1 MKILL
6 DNNNASIASI
16 VNICCER
23 INAEVLPYSNDID
36 EYDLIIKNCDE
47 NSDISEFDK
56 TKTLFLVPK
65 NLAGDFSSNLC
76 LQKPF
81 LPIDLINFLAKF
93 GSNSQENQHEQ
104 SVSVAMKEK
113 IAQDTKSITQIV
125 KEIDD
130 IAVINAEK
138 NQIGGVSMPNSNI
151 DNMIDEFYLSD
162 DDRPLD
168 ELLRDINELR
178 ESGVIGKAENLTSAE
193 NSDNKIEIDENFDL
207 DDDIPLDEFIK
218 NMQNENTQNSDISE
232 NLSND
237 SEVKLDE
244 NFDLDDDIPLDEF
257 IKNMQNESEKKEQ
270 INDEFNKILDSI
282 NEDDLADNAP
292 ISLVDTSVEDLD
304 KKDDTAKVA
313 LASSDENI
321 DDTTPI
327 ALADTTTIALADTT
341 PIDENSSD
349 EISQVASSSSDENV
363 DDIIPIALATQDM
376 ASAEKDDIELANL
389 DDEDL
394 PIYDFAKDDL
404 PPLELASD
412 DDLLPIDTSSDDTEK
427 ETLEL
432 ANSGDEF
439 AKNDLKDVE
448 LVDENTKIATNN
460 DKKELDFSDLKLVE
474 VGKFADSDLEKKEP
488 TRTNLDNLENKSDD
502 LQKDIEN
509 LKIAENSEN
518 SQLAENLENP
528 QVQKPQQV
536 TPNSQ
541 DSENLETIDDEIDI
555 AELREKLENTF
566 KEAFERSIANDEKLA
581 KALKNLKLDL
591 NIAFKDK

>member
-6 DNNNASIASI
+6 DNDNASIANV

-36 EYDLIIKNCDE
+36 EFDLIIKDCDE

-65 NLAGDFSSNLC
+65 NIANNFSSC
-76 LQKPF
+76 KYLQKPF

-93 GSNSQENQHEQ
+93 GSNSQENQYEP
-104 SVSVAMKEK
+104 SVSVAMKQK
-113 IAQDTKSITQIV
+113 IAQDIKNISQIV

-130 IAVINAEK
+130 IAGTNIEK
-138 NQIGGVSMPNSNI
+138 NQIGGVGMPNSNI

-168 ELLRDINELR
+168 ELLRDINELK
-178 ESGVIGKAENLTSAE
+178 ESGVIGKAANSTNTQ

-218 NMQNENTQNSDISE
+218 NMQNEN
-232 NLSND
+232 
-237 SEVKLDE
+237 
-244 NFDLDDDIPLDEF
+244 
-257 IKNMQNESEKKEQ
+257 EKKEQ
-270 INDEFNKILDSI
+270 ANDEFNQILDSI
-282 NEDDLADNAP
+282 NEDDIADNSP
-292 ISLVDTSVEDLD
+292 ISLVDTSVEESISNE
-304 KKDDTAKVA
+304 KNDTSPIA
-313 LASSDENI
+313 LASDDENA

-327 ALADTTTIALADTT
+327 ALADISPIALANGDENQNSDDTTPIALADDT
-341 PIDENSSD
+341 
-349 EISQVASSSSDENV
+349 A
-363 DDIIPIALATQDM
+363 PIALATQEID
-376 ASAEKDDIELANL
+376 SIEKDDIELSNL

-412 DDLLPIDTSSDDTEK
+412 DDLLPLDISSDDTEK
-427 ETLEL
+427 ELLEL
-432 ANSGDEF
+432 ANLDDEL
-439 AKNDLKDVE
+439 AKKDIDF
-448 LVDENTKIATNN
+448 VDENVEIATNN

-474 VGKFADSDLEKKEP
+474 VCKFADSDLEKKELP
-488 TRTNLDNLENKSDD
+488 QANLDETSENLKDKSDD
-502 LQKDIEN
+502 LQKNIEN

-518 SQLAENLENP
+518 SQLVENLENVENL
-528 QVQKPQQV
+528 QVQKTEQIV
-536 TPNSQ
+536 PNSQ
-541 DSENLETIDDEIDI
+541 DSKNLENIDDEIDI

-581 KALKNLKLDL
+581 KALQNLKLDL